1 MTYTLLA
8 DSGSTKTDWALIT
21 DGTVAARIRT
31 KGMNPF
37 QMSEDEIANEVE
49 TALLPQL
56 QSACGI
62 GTASSKQDV
71 TCTLSNLHFYGAGCT
86 PEKIPVVERALRR
99 HLHVTGV
106 CEVASDMLGAARALC
121 GDQPGIACILGTG
134 SNSCAYDGKKIVK
147 NVPALGFILGDEGS
161 GAVLGKTLVADILK
175 NQLPQ
180 TIIQRFND
188 KYHLTAADIIDRVY
202 RQPKPNTF
210 LASFVPFLQE
220 NLSEPAIY
228 TLVKEGFRRF
238 LRRNVKQYDGWNQ
251 LPIGFNGSIALIYR
265 QPLEE
270 VMREEGMKMGK
281 VIQAPIDG
289 LIEQEN
295 AKWNGKH

>member
-8 DSGSTKTDWALIT
+8 DSGSTKTDWALIA
-21 DGTVAARIRT
+21 DGTIAARIHT

-49 TALLPQL
+49 IALLPQL
-56 QSACGI
+56 LSACSNDA
-62 GTASSKQDV
+62 TSSQQEV
-71 TCTLSNLHFYGAGCT
+71 AACTLNSLHFYGAGCT

-134 SNSCAYDGKKIVK
+134 SNSCAYDGEKIVK

-180 TIIQRFND
+180 PIIQRFND

-210 LASFVPFLQE
+210 LASFVPFLEE
-220 NLSEPAIY
+220 NLDDPQIY
-228 TLVKEGFRRF
+228 RLVKESFRSF
-238 LRRNVKQYDGWNQ
+238 LRRNVMQYEGWQ
-251 LPIGFNGSIALIYR
+251 TLPIGFNGSIAKIYK
-265 QPLEE
+265 QPLLEALQ
-270 VMREEGMKMGK
+270 EEGMHLGRI
-281 VIQAPIDG
+281 IQAPM
-289 LIEQEN
+289 EAMVEYHT
-295 AKWNGKH
+295 K